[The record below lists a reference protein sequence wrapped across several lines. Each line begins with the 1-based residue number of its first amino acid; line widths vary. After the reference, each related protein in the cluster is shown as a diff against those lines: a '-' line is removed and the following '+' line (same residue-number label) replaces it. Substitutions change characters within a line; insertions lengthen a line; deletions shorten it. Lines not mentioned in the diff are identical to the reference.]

1 MTWENSLHKT
11 ALFRILVSVLLLF
24 SVLFLPFWVT
34 VLLALA
40 GMIYFSVFWEAVVLF
55 LLSDSLYG
63 VGKEK
68 YFGLVF
74 VSFIASFIIL
84 ILIEI
89 LKKKI
94 KFYPNTRK

>member
-1 MTWENSLHKT
+1 MHKT